1 MERRQ
6 TKTYRLVDLRD
17 GRVWDSNRAASL
29 VDLMFI
35 FTMWPPH
42 AAMFKDGTRVPFRL
56 VGELRELAARL
67 EAWKA

>member
-17 GRVWDSNRAASL
+17 GRVWDSNRAMTL

-42 AAMFKDGTRVPFRL
+42 AAVFKGGKRYPKKL
-56 VGELRELAARL
+56 AGELKEVAQAL
-67 EAWKA
+67 EDWT